1 MFKYSNSK
9 NVLVEYDLA
18 DANLDDDQLK
28 DRLAGMKI
36 KLELACKNAKNHP
49 KNSTDLTIQ

>member
-18 DANLDDDQLK
+18 DAKLDDDQLK

-36 KLELACKNAKNHP
+36 KLELACKMQKITL
-49 KNSTDLTIQ
+49 KNSIDLTIQ

>member
-9 NVLVEYDLA
+9 NVLVEFDLA
-18 DANLDDDQLK
+18 DANLEDDQLK

-49 KNSTDLTIQ
+49 KNSIDLTIQ

>member
-36 KLELACKNAKNHP
+36 KLELACKMQKITL
-49 KNSTDLTIQ
+49 KNSIDLMIQ